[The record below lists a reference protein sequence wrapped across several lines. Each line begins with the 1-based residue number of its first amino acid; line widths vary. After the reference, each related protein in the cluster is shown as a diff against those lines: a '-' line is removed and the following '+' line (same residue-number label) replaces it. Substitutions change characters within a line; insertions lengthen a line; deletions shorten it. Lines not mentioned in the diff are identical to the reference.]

1 MRVNDWVLVHEETNE
16 EVEAGASVTSFR
28 GEPDVV
34 KGGTPPHKPSSG
46 ACVGQRRG
54 VLSECVWF
62 EVGQTRKRGDVMA
75 TKKEFYAYALVF
87 SWANCGRVRS
97 ALV

>member
-34 KGGTPPHKPSSG
+34 KGGTPPHKPSSTG
-46 ACVGQRRG
+46 FFPCVGQRRG
-54 VLSECVWF
+54 VLSQRVWF
-62 EVGQTRKRGDVMA
+62 EVD
-75 TKKEFYAYALVF
+75 
-87 SWANCGRVRS
+87 
-97 ALV
+97 

>member
-34 KGGTPPHKPSSG
+34 KGGTPPHKPSS
-46 ACVGQRRG
+46 
-54 VLSECVWF
+54 
-62 EVGQTRKRGDVMA
+62 T
-75 TKKEFYAYALVF
+75 
-87 SWANCGRVRS
+87 GRVWVNGGEFFPKQACSTGGKPPRKHE
-97 ALV
+97 VD

>member
-34 KGGTPPHKPSSG
+34 KGGTPPHKPSSTG
-46 ACVGQRRG
+46 RVSTAGS
-54 VLSECVWF
+54 LSECVWF
-62 EVGQTRKRGDVMA
+62 EVGQESEVM
-75 TKKEFYAYALVF
+75 
-87 SWANCGRVRS
+87 
-97 ALV
+97 

>member
-34 KGGTPPHKPSSG
+34 KGGTPPHKPSST
-46 ACVGQRRG
+46 G
-54 VLSECVWF
+54 VCGSTAGSSFRVC
-62 EVGQTRKRGDVMA
+62 
-75 TKKEFYAYALVF
+75 LV
-87 SWANCGRVRS
+87 
-97 ALV
+97 

>member
-34 KGGTPPHKPSSG
+34 KGGTPPHKPRVCSSVFG
-46 ACVGQRRG
+46 FV
-54 VLSECVWF
+54 
-62 EVGQTRKRGDVMA
+62 
-75 TKKEFYAYALVF
+75 KKA
-87 SWANCGRVRS
+87 R
-97 ALV
+97 

>member
-34 KGGTPPHKPSSG
+34 KGGTPPHKPSS
-46 ACVGQRRG
+46 
-54 VLSECVWF
+54 
-62 EVGQTRKRGDVMA
+62 T
-75 TKKEFYAYALVF
+75 
-87 SWANCGRVRS
+87 GRVWVNGGEFFPNLCVIGLKWVKQES
-97 ALV
+97 EVM

>member
-34 KGGTPPHKPSSG
+34 KGGTPPHKPSS
-46 ACVGQRRG
+46 
-54 VLSECVWF
+54 
-62 EVGQTRKRGDVMA
+62 T
-75 TKKEFYAYALVF
+75 
-87 SWANCGRVRS
+87 GRVWVNGGEFFPSVFMNVYLKGGNPRGS
-97 ALV
+97 MD